1 MAAMVAGTSAA
12 LAAPEAHILRIDPR
26 VASQDGTPILTTV
39 VDLTQ
44 PHPIDQVFT
53 KAGCTNLKGG
63 ARHDCMATAMEQPN
77 ALFDTVAFPEGDAR
91 LTVSIPPEDY
101 PATFESKAKWGDS
114 IGQNG
119 VGTAWVI
126 LIDSSSSL
134 GAGLFNEAKG
144 VARSFLEAMGPQD
157 IVIVKFFHEDITAT
171 TTWTTSKEAIG
182 FLGSGSLRTDTGRS
196 RPLGKIIQDGITNAF
211 KELGNV
217 RSSRNPKDVQVP
229 MHQAVVLLSN
239 GNSNFDATTTANNA
253 LLLKKQLSAGRFP
266 EDNIAAPKMPVPMV
280 SVWFPSGGLTE
291 ESKDNAEAFMSSLA
305 NFEIGGHFAV
315 VTPGRGSGPKV
326 VDAVKRRFNQM
337 QLVRWRLS
345 CVAPTTTQSFKLTF
359 TGGNSSIIAD
369 GTFQNVP
376 VGIDPTTWPLDI
388 KRTET
393 EAGAERDPV
402 FPGSKVK
409 IFGNFCWGGNK
420 DRAELYLL
428 PKNFEA
434 PSEGN
439 TIEAAK
445 KAQLQ
450 LLQEGMKA
458 TAVSASE
465 QMVEFV
471 VPDKESFLSGSG
483 TNMTARL
490 VVYDNVA
497 KRASGVTAQ
506 TVLAIKAKKRPP
518 PWLWIG
524 LGTFGGVTLLLL
536 VVAATRGGGRRRGAS
551 APPPPAPRPNF
562 PAPAPAPFAPPVQPF
577 GGPALQQ
584 GGFGA
589 PPAMATHATISGS
602 AGTFSI
608 SPGREFKVGRDGA
621 QCQVFLSEQRVSGV
635 HATLRFENGQLEVR
649 DEGSNN
655 GTFVNG
661 QGPIPPH
668 AFQALPAGSK
678 VRFANVEFSVRLE

>member
-1 MAAMVAGTSAA
+1 M
-12 LAAPEAHILRIDPR
+12 
-26 VASQDGTPILTTV
+26 
-39 VDLTQ
+39 
-44 PHPIDQVFT
+44 
-53 KAGCTNLKGG
+53 
-63 ARHDCMATAMEQPN
+63 
-77 ALFDTVAFPEGDAR
+77 
-91 LTVSIPPEDY
+91 
-101 PATFESKAKWGDS
+101 
-114 IGQNG
+114 
-119 VGTAWVI
+119 
-126 LIDSSSSL
+126 
-134 GAGLFNEAKG
+134 
-144 VARSFLEAMGPQD
+144 
-157 IVIVKFFHEDITAT
+157 
-171 TTWTTSKEAIG
+171 
-182 FLGSGSLRTDTGRS
+182 
-196 RPLGKIIQDGITNAF
+196 
-211 KELGNV
+211 
-217 RSSRNPKDVQVP
+217 
-229 MHQAVVLLSN
+229 
-239 GNSNFDATTTANNA
+239 
-253 LLLKKQLSAGRFP
+253 
-266 EDNIAAPKMPVPMV
+266 
-280 SVWFPSGGLTE
+280 
-291 ESKDNAEAFMSSLA
+291 
-305 NFEIGGHFAV
+305 
-315 VTPGRGSGPKV
+315 
-326 VDAVKRRFNQM
+326 
-337 QLVRWRLS
+337 
-345 CVAPTTTQSFKLTF
+345 APTTTQSFKLVF

-393 EAGAERDPV
+393 EEGAEREPV
-402 FPGSKVK
+402 FPGGKIK

-458 TAVSASE
+458 TVVSASE
-465 QMVEFV
+465 QMAEFV
-471 VPDKESFLSGSG
+471 VPDKESFLSGAG

-506 TVLAIKAKKRPP
+506 TVLAVKAKKRPP

-536 VVAATRGGGRRRGAS
+536 LVAATRGGGRRRGAS

-562 PAPAPAPFAPPVQPF
+562 PAPAPVQAAFAPPIDP
-577 GGPALQQ
+577 
-584 GGFGA
+584 FGA
-589 PPAMATHATISGS
+589 PPAMATHATISGA
-602 AGTFSI
+602 AGTFSV

-621 QCQVFLSEQRVSGV
+621 QCQIFLSEQRVSGV

-661 QGPIPPH
+661 QGPIPAH
-668 AFQALPAGSK
+668 AFQALRAGSV